1 MGNQI
6 IKQPDGLFAVFSTST
21 ETITVYDATEDE
33 LVEMVAEEAAER
45 ARRSVRDTIAKVNSG
60 DPRAAYFQFTMTW
73 EEALKDDREHG
84 GDAWKDFDADGLPVG
99 ERT

>member
-6 IKQPDGLFAVFSTST
+6 IQQPDGHYAVFSTST
-21 ETITVYDATEDE
+21 DTITVYDATEDE
-33 LVEMVAEEAAER
+33 IVEMFAEEAAER
-45 ARRSVRDTIAKVNSG
+45 ARRSVRDTIAKVKSG
-60 DPRAAYFQFTMTW
+60 DPRAAYFQFAMTW

-84 GDAWKDFDADGLPVG
+84 GEAWKDFDDRGLPAG